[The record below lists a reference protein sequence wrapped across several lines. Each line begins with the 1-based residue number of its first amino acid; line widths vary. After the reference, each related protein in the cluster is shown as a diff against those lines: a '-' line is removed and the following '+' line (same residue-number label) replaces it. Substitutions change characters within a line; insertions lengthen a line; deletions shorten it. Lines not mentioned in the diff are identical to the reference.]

1 MGGENSFSVSATTV
15 QLLRA
20 ASEVVGGNSV
30 LAERL
35 SISETLLAKF
45 VADMLELPDP
55 LLLCAVDIILAER
68 QSGISLHGRP
78 SASAGGLRSA
88 DETPQNGGRGS
99 GATTPTGHA

>member
-1 MGGENSFSVSATTV
+1 V

-20 ASEVVGGNSV
+20 ASEVVGGNRA
-30 LAERL
+30 LAGRL
-35 SISETLLAKF
+35 GISEALLAKF
-45 VADMLELPDP
+45 VADTLELPDP

-68 QSGISLHGRP
+68 QSGISLHGQP
-78 SASAGGLRSA
+78 TISSGGLRSA